1 MEEIKLENKV
11 NYRSGDVISLAAV
24 DLSKILVTKKRK
36 IHSLETYDG
45 KLLRIKMQAA
55 FGIVNRGLC
64 RGLCRQVLLL
74 AYRSTKWLAL
84 GYFNDIRNK
93 VNRAN
98 GKMDTFVGFNK
109 CIYVLVKNAAKTFV
123 VFSGDNN

>member
-1 MEEIKLENKV
+1 MEQIKLENKV
-11 NYRSGDVISLAAV
+11 NCRSGDVIRLAAV
-24 DLSKILVTKKRK
+24 DLGKILVTKKRK
-36 IHSLETYDG
+36 IHSQETYDG

-84 GYFNDIRNK
+84 GYF
-93 VNRAN
+93 
-98 GKMDTFVGFNK
+98 
-109 CIYVLVKNAAKTFV
+109 
-123 VFSGDNN
+123 

>member
-1 MEEIKLENKV
+1 MEQIKLENKV
-11 NYRSGDVISLAAV
+11 NCRSGDVIRLAAV
-24 DLSKILVTKKRK
+24 DLGKILVTKKRK
-36 IHSLETYDG
+36 IHSQETYDG

-93 VNRAN
+93 VNRAS
-98 GKMDTFVGFNK
+98 GKMNTFIGFNK
-109 CIYVLVKNAAKTFV
+109 CIYVLVKNAAKTFA
-123 VFSGDNN
+123 VFRR